1 MMTTTPNAPD
11 IPASPAASAPAP
23 TAVVRTAPAA
33 RPRQRHW
40 VVLSS
45 FLIMVLLPTALA
57 GWYLWTRAADR
68 YVSTMGFSIR
78 TEEAGSAIEM
88 LGGIAGLSGSSS
100 SDTDILYDF
109 MKSAEIVATVDRD
122 LDLRV
127 IWSRGDPQ
135 RDPVYAY
142 HAPGTIE
149 DLTIYWQ
156 RMVGVYYDSSTGILE
171 LQVQAFDAEDARQIA
186 ARIFEE
192 SSALINRLSA
202 IAREDA
208 TSYAREELDTAVE
221 RLKTAREAV
230 TRFRNET
237 QIVDPAASIQSQ
249 MGILSSLQEQLA
261 QTLVDLDIL
270 RQTASDS
277 DPRIQQAERRVEV
290 IQQRIEEEQS
300 KLGMGTSATAGQG
313 SVFADLVG
321 EYERLMVDLQFA
333 EQAYTA
339 AMAAYD
345 ASVAEA
351 RRQTRYLAAHI
362 QPTLAERAT
371 RPDRIELTALTAL
384 FSFLIWGVLVLIAY
398 ALRDRR

>member
-1 MMTTTPNAPD
+1 
-11 IPASPAASAPAP
+11 
-23 TAVVRTAPAA
+23 
-33 RPRQRHW
+33 
-40 VVLSS
+40 
-45 FLIMVLLPTALA
+45 
-57 GWYLWTRAADR
+57 
-68 YVSTMGFSIR
+68 
-78 TEEAGSAIEM
+78 
-88 LGGIAGLSGSSS
+88 
-100 SDTDILYDF
+100 
-109 MKSAEIVATVDRD
+109 
-122 LDLRV
+122 
-127 IWSRGDPQ
+127 
-135 RDPVYAY
+135 
-142 HAPGTIE
+142 
-149 DLTIYWQ
+149 
-156 RMVGVYYDSSTGILE
+156 
-171 LQVQAFDAEDARQIA
+171 
-186 ARIFEE
+186 
-192 SSALINRLSA
+192 
-202 IAREDA
+202 
-208 TSYAREELDTAVE
+208 
-221 RLKTAREAV
+221 
-230 TRFRNET
+230 
-237 QIVDPAASIQSQ
+237 